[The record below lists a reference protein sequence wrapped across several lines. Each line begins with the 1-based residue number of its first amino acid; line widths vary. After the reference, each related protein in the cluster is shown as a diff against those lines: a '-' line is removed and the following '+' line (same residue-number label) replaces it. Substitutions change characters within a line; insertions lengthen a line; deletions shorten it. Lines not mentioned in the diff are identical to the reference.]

1 MPHNQ
6 NGDVLVIRHR
16 QMASYAALL
25 FFDDPF
31 PGFDRRKGQTM
42 KIYDI
47 KESGKRIKE
56 LRKAEGLSQE
66 DLADKMG
73 VERSF
78 ISRIETGERG
88 CSMDVAVRLV
98 DVLHT
103 SLDYLVFGEGIEA
116 KEASKE
122 MDEII
127 AQMVALREKL

>member
-1 MPHNQ
+1 M
-6 NGDVLVIRHR
+6 R
-16 QMASYAALL
+16 L
-25 FFDDPF
+25 FCLFDDPF
-31 PGFDRRKGQTM
+31 PDSDRRKGQNM

-103 SLDYLVFGEGIEA
+103 SLDYLIFGEGIEA